1 MLHYLN
7 NLLIVVN
14 LFFPGTEMKGNEK
27 AKGHVPATAADLLRP
42 TGTAHDL
49 TGPSTH

>member
-7 NLLIVVN
+7 NLLIIVN

-27 AKGHVPATAADLLRP
+27 AKCQQPLLI
-42 TGTAHDL
+42 AK
-49 TGPSTH
+49 THKNSP